1 MEFIALETADQLKE
15 IENSAD
21 YNVIFKHN
29 VTCPISKGVKQDLEF
44 DEDSLPANTP
54 VYILDLLN
62 HRDLSDAIAKDFNV
76 EHESPQALVIKD
88 GKCVYNCSL
97 YDITG
102 EGMAKAMKTLP

>member
-1 MEFIALETADQLKE
+1 MDFIALETTDQLKE
-15 IENSAD
+15 IKNSGEF
-21 YNVIFKHN
+21 NVIFKHN

-62 HRDLSDAIAKDFNV
+62 HRELSDAIATDFNV
-76 EHESPQALVIKD
+76 EHESPQALVIKN

-97 YDITG
+97 YKITA
-102 EGMAKAMKTLP
+102 EGMAKAMNRLP